1 MPPVI
6 SRFRVT
12 YELLIDR
19 PIQFIPYLLR
29 NRIRPRE
36 INKRRGDGGGNWRV
50 SRSMGKITAR

>member
-36 INKRRGDGGGNWRV
+36 INKRRGVGAVIGAFDFTFHV
-50 SRSMGKITAR
+50 K